1 MTKNWEE
8 NDYYDSDEDS
18 FLDRTG
24 ERGSLLQ
31 YHSTSLCY
39 DASLSLS
46 LSLSA
51 VEEKRRQR
59 MKRLGKLKDQAESY
73 DSLVL
78 I

>member
-46 LSLSA
+46 LSLSLCSGGKETSTD
-51 VEEKRRQR
+51 EEAGEVKRP
-59 MKRLGKLKDQAESY
+59 G
-73 DSLVL
+73 
-78 I
+78 